1 MPCLCCEPFPCTPH
15 QGTSHPEDTVTHW
28 ALHTWSVSW
37 FLHGCN
43 ATDTSCTKD
52 ETNCPICDSP
62 GCYFAVIR
70 ISHFKAMNNPQ
81 AGTCKHT
88 VAAHY
93 KSQYPWYDCM
103 CVCPAAIP
111 TLCLLLQC
119 SLLEVLT
126 QQSQLQLHR
135 QITSKPRNRLC
146 KRSNFL
152 QHKKLSLRGK
162 LPGSFAHPFFP
173 LFSFP
178 KCRSWKG
185 IHSSGMST
193 GIYSFQFVSQMT
205 KCYWLNLHLL
215 ALPGPLSDTQVY
227 KVISS
232 SFYKSR
238 FMSLSL
244 LFSMKWL
251 CRFFPFIPLSH
262 LDYFYSPP
270 LSHLRNF
277 TSLSGSPCRRTLYS
291 PAPIQTTILTP
302 TR

>member
-1 MPCLCCEPFPCTPH
+1 MQRTPPVPKMR
-15 QGTSHPEDTVTHW
+15 QTAPSVIPQAVI
-28 ALHTWSVSW
+28 LLLSVSHISRQW
-37 FLHGCN
+37 ITPRLGPASTLWQPITKASTH
-43 ATDTSCTKD
+43 DT
-52 ETNCPICDSP
+52 
-62 GCYFAVIR
+62 
-70 ISHFKAMNNPQ
+70 
-81 AGTCKHT
+81 T
-88 VAAHY
+88 V
-93 KSQYPWYDCM
+93 

-162 LPGSFAHPFFP
+162 LPDSFAHPFFP

-277 TSLSGSPCRRTLYS
+277 TSLSGSPCRTTLYS